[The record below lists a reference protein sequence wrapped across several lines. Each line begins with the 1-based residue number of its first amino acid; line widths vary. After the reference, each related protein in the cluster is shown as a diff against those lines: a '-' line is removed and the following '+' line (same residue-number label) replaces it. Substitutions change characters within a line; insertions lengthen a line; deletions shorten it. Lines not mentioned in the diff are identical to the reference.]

1 VVGQVAA
8 TYIIAEGPDGLYLID
23 QHAAHERVLYERL
36 MAQRETGI
44 PVQPLLE
51 PAAVDLPPEWAG
63 LVEAHQET
71 LRRLGLEVEPF
82 GGNTFLV
89 RALPAVLAAAHPRE
103 VLMEVAQGLAEEQIV
118 GGAEEEVEKNIIRR
132 VCKRGAIKAGQVLSR
147 EEMEELLRA
156 LEACASPRTC
166 PHGRP
171 TMIHISTAQLAR
183 EFQR

>member
-1 VVGQVAA
+1 
-8 TYIIAEGPDGLYLID
+8 
-23 QHAAHERVLYERL
+23 
-36 MAQRETGI
+36 
-44 PVQPLLE
+44 
-51 PAAVDLPPEWAG
+51 VDLPPEWAG

-89 RALPAVLAAAHPRE
+89 RALPAVLAATHPRE
-103 VLMEVAQGLAEEQIV
+103 VLMEVAQGLAEESGSAEGPGGGGAGERRSRGAGERRG
-118 GGAEEEVEKNIIRR
+118 GGAEEQRSGGAGERRGRGAEEIERAIIRR

-156 LEACASPRTC
+156 LEECESPRTC